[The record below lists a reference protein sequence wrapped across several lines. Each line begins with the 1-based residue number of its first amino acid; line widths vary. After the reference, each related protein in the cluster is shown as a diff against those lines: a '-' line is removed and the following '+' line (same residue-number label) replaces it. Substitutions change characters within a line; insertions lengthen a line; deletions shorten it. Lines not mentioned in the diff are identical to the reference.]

1 MSLPKMEVLKMT
13 DKQIMTAFI
22 NIAREL
28 YESAYGEEVGKEAT
42 VSADL
47 VTGKR
52 IVITIT
58 EEEQETEVRRNER

>member
-1 MSLPKMEVLKMT
+1 MT

-28 YESAYGEEVGKEAT
+28 YETAYDNIGEEIT
-42 VSADL
+42 VSADM
-47 VTGKR
+47 TNGRK

-58 EEEQETEVRRNER
+58 QELTQED